1 MHSYIKPR
9 MVDIVR
15 EQMKTKMR
23 SALEY
28 VEEEKEIKIFR
39 ETGARYTGEQLAP
52 NQVIPFSS
60 LKQTLDKTH

>member
-1 MHSYIKPR
+1 

-23 SALEY
+23 QALEY

-39 ETGARYTGEQLAP
+39 ETGAKYRGEQLAP
-52 NQVIPFSS
+52 NQLIPFNS
-60 LKQTLDKTH
+60 LKQTLDKTHQEFREFKS